1 MTLVTRELP
10 KCLSKRGTLQI
21 DSLILAIKPISI
33 LQTSMYGVSRNE
45 VPQES
50 ATYEDHIPRKLL
62 EAPERS
68 CRAIFKMNCPSV
80 QAGQGGELFL
90 RRPDF

>member
-1 MTLVTRELP
+1 MSLVPCEL
-10 KCLSKRGTLQI
+10 RGSVQF
-21 DSLILAIKPISI
+21 DSLILAIKPFSI
-33 LQTSMYGVSRNE
+33 LPTSMYGVSRNE
-45 VPQES
+45 VPKES
-50 ATYEDHIPRKLL
+50 ATYGDHIPRNLL

-68 CRAIFKMNCPSV
+68 RMAVFKMNCPSV